1 MCTSLHFQHCFL
13 WAYGKF
19 TTLPSVFRMHFQLF
33 SLSLTDGKQKSVV
46 LPSVVPKKNAKATF
60 LAGIFHLQVS
70 RMVQDWL
77 ETHQYQMVVVYS
89 ARYSQIVSLFFIL
102 IILHCRCCSHI
113 VPSQTE

>member
-19 TTLPSVFRMHFQLF
+19 ATLPSVFRTHFQLF
-33 SLSLTDGKQKSVV
+33 SLHLTDSKQKFVV
-46 LPSVVPKKNAKATF
+46 LPSVVPKKNAKVTL

-89 ARYSQIVSLFFIL
+89 ARYSQIVRLFFIL

-113 VPSQTE
+113 VPSQIE